1 MEKERSAADGQN
13 LRRLAEKV
21 LVATP
26 DNDGDLSGKSPA
38 DMASLIH
45 ELRVHQIELEMQNE
59 ELRRIYDE
67 LGKTKDRYSHLYDFA
82 PIGYL
87 TVTEKGIIKE
97 ANLTLASMLGVARG
111 ALTGKLLSHFILKDD
126 QDIFYQHRRRLMA
139 TDEPQKC
146 ELRLVKKDGHAF
158 FTRCECIP
166 IKTKQNDS
174 KEILTAVSDI
184 SESKQA
190 ELERDKLKSQLFQSQ
205 KLESIGTLAGGIAH
219 EINNILSII
228 LGNNELLMLDLLKW
242 GHSREKAE
250 AISVA
255 SLRARDIVK
264 QLLLFSRQTEVKKV
278 LLQIGSVVKE
288 SMQLIRS
295 STPSNIDIRQD
306 IADDVAPIFGNATQI
321 NQVLINL
328 CGNATDAMIHTGGTL
343 SIALNNAMIDEK
355 SSRRHAAISP
365 GRYVKLMIR
374 DTGHGMD
381 KRTLDRI
388 FDPYFTTKE
397 IGKGTGIGLAVVH
410 GVVERHNGMISAE
423 SVPGKGT
430 AFEILIPAYKG
441 HIEQVPEAK
450 TVYPTGHERILL
462 INDDPSLFKLGKQRL
477 EKLGYTVQ
485 GFTNPSEALAV
496 FKADPEA
503 FDLIITDLALPHMTG
518 EQLSA
523 GILKIRPNMPIL
535 ICTGC
540 SEKNSEEK
548 ACKLGIS
555 SFAMKPLDM
564 ADLATIV
571 RKVLDGAKKKT

>member
-1 MEKERSAADGQN
+1 MEKKISATDGHH
-13 LRRLAEKV
+13 LWRLAEKV

-26 DNDGDLSGKSPA
+26 DGDGNLSGKSPA

-45 ELRVHQIELEMQNE
+45 ALRVHQIELEMQNE

-111 ALTGKLLSHFILKDD
+111 ALTGKLLSHFVLKDD
-126 QDIFYQHRRRLMA
+126 QDILYQHRRRLMA
-139 TDEPQKC
+139 TDESQKC
-146 ELRLVKKDGHAF
+146 ELRLVKKDGRAF
-158 FTRCECIP
+158 FTRWECIP

-174 KEILTAVSDI
+174 KEILAAVSDI

-242 GHSREKAE
+242 GHSTEKAE

-255 SLRARDIVK
+255 SLRARDIVQ

-295 STPSNIDIRQD
+295 STPSNIDIKLD

-328 CGNATDAMIHTGGTL
+328 CGNAADAMIQTGGTI

-365 GRYVKLMIR
+365 GRHVKLMIG

-397 IGKGTGIGLAVVH
+397 IGKGTGIGLTVVH
-410 GVVERHNGMISAE
+410 GIVEKHNGMISAE

-430 AFEILIPAYKG
+430 VFEILIPAYQG
-441 HIEQVPEAK
+441 YIEQVPEAE
-450 TVYPTGHERILL
+450 TVCPTGYERILF

-518 EQLSA
+518 EQLSV
-523 GILKIRPNMPIL
+523 GFLKIRPNMPVL
-535 ICTGC
+535 ICTGY
-540 SEKNSEEK
+540 SENISGEK
-548 ACKLGIS
+548 ASRLGIS
-555 SFAMKPLDM
+555 SFAVRPLDM
-564 ADLATIV
+564 ADLATVV
-571 RKVLDGAKKKT
+571 RKVLDGAKKIT